1 MWVIQHVSVPELC
14 EKQPLQ
20 HKHVQVAFQR
30 LAQVETFSNEAH
42 YEELEVQTWQAGD
55 EEEKDLA
62 ARGVAARS
70 PVFMPENDWN
80 VPLHLSKYA
89 RYISRFF
96 FYPRRP
102 RPRLALSAGCGVSDT
117 LWNWSEGWS
126 WYLIHSSE
134 TSTLCCTVKWRNRCL
149 QDQLIRVRTN
159 QQISEWWWETTE
171 SEHKKNLN
179 QPGPPTTNQKYKI
192 KTVEKFFYNKT
203 MMLDKLYGSP
213 ERP

>member
-102 RPRLALSAGCGVSDT
+102 RPRPR
-117 LWNWSEGWS
+117 
-126 WYLIHSSE
+126 LISRLRCVGHAVK
-134 TSTLCCTVKWRNRCL
+134 LKWRLELISDPQLRNIDAL
-149 QDQLIRVRTN
+149 LHSEVEELMSLGPDDPGQNKLTDQWMMMRNHRVRT
-159 QQISEWWWETTE
+159 QEEFKSPGTTDD
-171 SEHKKNLN
+171 
-179 QPGPPTTNQKYKI
+179 QPEI
-192 KTVEKFFYNKT
+192 
-203 MMLDKLYGSP
+203 
-213 ERP
+213 